1 MPVKSNTDYEPI
13 IGLEVHAQLLTKSK
27 IFCGCS
33 TTFGAPPNSQT
44 CAICL
49 GMPGV
54 LPVANREVISF
65 AVRAALATTCTINPR
80 SIWARK
86 NYFYPD
92 LSKGYQITQYDQ
104 PLAEHGKLVID
115 LPTGEKTIGITRIHV
130 EEDAGKNQHV
140 EGADLSLVDFNRCG
154 VPLIE
159 IVSEPDMRSPEEA
172 GAYLKAL
179 RAVLMAIGVCDGN
192 MEEGSFRCDANLS
205 LRRRGAEKFGAKV
218 ELKNMN
224 SFRFIRQ
231 ALQYEIERQAKLLE
245 AGERVVQETR
255 LFDSAKG
262 VTVGMRSKEEA
273 HDYRYFPE
281 PDLPPV
287 FVDADWIDRERAR
300 LPELPRE
307 RQMRFC
313 SEYGLSTYDA
323 GVLVSD
329 LAVADLFEQCVG
341 VKVPAK
347 KAANWIINN
356 LPEGV
361 LASFPELHEV
371 LASFISLVEQ
381 GFISGTT
388 AKENFIDLAGTATA
402 RSKASGNL
410 TVIKA
415 LEQAI
420 TEKGLRQVSDTGTLE
435 AIIDRVMAGNP
446 AEVEKY
452 RSGKKNLIGFFVG
465 QVMKET
471 NGKGDPKLV
480 NELLKKKLEK

>member
-1 MPVKSNTDYEPI
+1 MTSARKNDYESV

-27 IFCGCS
+27 IFCGCA

-44 CAICL
+44 CAVCL

-65 AVRAALATTCTINPR
+65 ALRAALATNCSINPR
-80 SIWARK
+80 SVWARK

-92 LSKGYQITQYDQ
+92 LPKGYQITQFDQ

-115 LPTGEKTIGITRIHV
+115 LPAGEKSIGITRIHV

-172 GAYLKAL
+172 TTYLKAL

-205 LRRRGAEKFGAKV
+205 LRISGAEKLGAKV

-231 ALQYEIERQAKLLE
+231 ALQYEIERQMQLLD
-245 AGERVVQETR
+245 AGERVLQETR

-287 FVDADWIDRERAR
+287 VVDADWIGSERAR
-300 LPELPRE
+300 LPELPRA

-313 SEYGLSTYDA
+313 SKYGLSKYDA

-329 LAVADLFEQCVG
+329 IAVADYFEQCVAAAA
-341 VKVPAK
+341 PPK
-347 KAANWIINN
+347 KAANWIINE
-356 LPEGV
+356 LLREVRDGILAGFPVRPIGLSALIRLIDEGT
-361 LASFPELHEV
+361 
-371 LASFISLVEQ
+371 ISST
-381 GFISGTT
+381 I
-388 AKENFIDLAGTATA
+388 AKEVFAEMVATGK
-402 RSKASGNL
+402 SP
-410 TVIKA
+410 
-415 LEQAI
+415 EQVVA
-420 TEKGLRQVSDTGTLE
+420 EKGLRQVSDTGALE
-435 AIIDRVMAGNP
+435 TVIDRVMAANP

-471 NGKGDPKLV
+471 KGKGDPKLV
-480 NELLKKKLEK
+480 NELLRKKLEQ

>member
-1 MPVKSNTDYEPI
+1 MASTQKNDYEPV

-27 IFCGCS
+27 IFCGCAA
-33 TTFGAPPNSQT
+33 TFGAPPNSQT
-44 CAICL
+44 CAVCL

-65 AVRAALATTCTINPR
+65 ALRAALATNCTINPR
-80 SIWARK
+80 SVWARK

-92 LSKGYQITQYDQ
+92 LPKGYQITQFDQ

-115 LPTGEKTIGITRIHV
+115 LPAGEKSIGITRIHV
-130 EEDAGKNQHV
+130 EEDAGKNQHL
-140 EGADLSLVDFNRCG
+140 EGADRSLVDFNRCG

-172 GAYLKAL
+172 TAYLKAL

-205 LRRRGAEKFGAKV
+205 LRRRGVEKFGAKV

-231 ALQYEIERQAKLLE
+231 ALQYEIERQAKLLD
-245 AGERVVQETR
+245 AGERVLQETR
-255 LFDSAKG
+255 LFDSSKG
-262 VTVGMRSKEEA
+262 ITVGMRSKEEA

-287 FVDADWIDRERAR
+287 FVDAEWIERERAR
-300 LPELPRE
+300 QPELPRE

-313 SEYGLSTYDA
+313 REYGLSNYDA

-329 LAVADLFEQCVG
+329 LAIADLFERCVS
-341 VKVPAK
+341 VEVPAK
-347 KAANWIINN
+347 KVANWIINN

-361 LASFPELHEV
+361 LASLPELHKV
-371 LASFISLVEQ
+371 LPSFISLVEQ
-381 GFISGTT
+381 RFISGTT
-388 AKENFIDLAGTATA
+388 AKENFVELVGTATA
-402 RSKASGNL
+402 LSKVSGNL

-415 LEQAI
+415 LEQVI
-420 TEKGLRQVSDTGTLE
+420 TEKGLRQVSDTGALE
-435 AIIDRVMAGNP
+435 AVIEKVMGANP

-471 NGKGDPKLV
+471 KGKGDPKLV
-480 NELLKKKLEK
+480 NELLKKKLE

>member
-1 MPVKSNTDYEPI
+1 MASAHKNDYEPV

-27 IFCGCS
+27 IFCGCA

-44 CAICL
+44 CAVCL

-65 AVRAALATTCTINPR
+65 ALRAALATNCTINPR
-80 SIWARK
+80 SVWARK

-92 LSKGYQITQYDQ
+92 LPKGYQITQFDQ

-115 LPTGEKTIGITRIHV
+115 LPAGEKSIGITRIHV

-140 EGADLSLVDFNRCG
+140 EGADRSLVDFNRCG

-159 IVSEPDMRSPEEA
+159 VVSEPDLRSPEEA

-231 ALQYEIERQAKLLE
+231 ALQYEIERQAKLLD

-262 VTVGMRSKEEA
+262 ITVGMRSKEEA

-287 FVDADWIDRERAR
+287 FVDDDWIKSERVR

-313 SEYGLSTYDA
+313 STYGLSNYDA

-329 LAVADLFEQCVG
+329 LEKAELFERWVG
-341 VKVPAK
+341 MAVPPK
-347 KAANWIINN
+347 EVANWIINN
-356 LPEGV
+356 IPDEE
-361 LASFPELHEV
+361 LASYLKNPDV
-371 LASFISLVEQ
+371 PASLIKLVGE
-381 GFISGTT
+381 GFISGTA
-388 AKENFIDLAGTATA
+388 AKENFVNLVGAVNARATVSGGLTITDLL
-402 RSKASGNL
+402 KQ
-410 TVIKA
+410 VII
-415 LEQAI
+415 E
-420 TEKGLRQVSDTGTLE
+420 GDLRQVSDTGILE
-435 AIIDRVMAGNP
+435 VAIEKVMAANP

-465 QVMKET
+465 HVMKET
-471 NGKGDPKLV
+471 KGKGDPKLV
-480 NELLKKKLEK
+480 NELLKKKLE